1 MKREVKVKEKEK
13 RNVITKVK
21 KEDKNG
27 KIKTEK

>member
-1 MKREVKVKEKEK
+1 MRIRMKREVKVKEKEK

-21 KEDKNG
+21 K